1 MSSVS
6 IRGLSKSYGDITVVR
21 DVDLTIN
28 EGEFVVLLGPSGC
41 GKTTILRLLA
51 GFGDPTSGRIEIGG
65 RDVTHVPPRHR
76 DIGMVFQNYALF
88 PNMSIG
94 ENIGFGMR
102 QRKKDKASIKRQVH
116 EMLKLIKL
124 EGREHDDVTQLSGG
138 QQQRVAL
145 ARAIAPSPRLLLMDE
160 ALGALD
166 QQLREELQIELL
178 RIQRELKI
186 TTILVTHDQ
195 KEAMVLADRIV
206 IMAAGQIQ
214 QVGTPTE
221 LYQNPA
227 NVFVANFIGQNNI
240 LRGQLAELDGRPV
253 LKLDGGVV
261 MPLKPERVRGLA
273 YGVEVDLSIRPE
285 HLILKSGGSPV
296 QNAFSARVSEVIFLG
311 NVLHCFVI
319 TPWGTRLMVES
330 KAEGASLHIGQDVQI
345 SWSPDDALVF
355 EADPGT
361 N

>member
-6 IRGLSKSYGDITVVR
+6 IQGLSKSYGDVTVVR
-21 DVDLTIN
+21 DVNLTFN

-51 GFGDPTSGRIEIGG
+51 GFGDPTHGRIEIGG
-65 RDVTHVPPRHR
+65 RDVTNVAPRHR

-88 PNMSIG
+88 PNMTIG

-102 QRKKDKASIKRQVH
+102 QRKKDKATIRRQT
-116 EMLKLIKL
+116 EQMLKLIKL
-124 EGREHDDVTQLSGG
+124 EGREHDQVTQLSGG

-166 QQLREELQIELL
+166 QKLREELQIELL

-214 QVGTPTE
+214 QVGTPLE
-221 LYQNPA
+221 LYNNPA

-240 LRGQLAELDGRPV
+240 MRGRVSQLDGRTA
-253 LKLDGGVV
+253 LKLDGDIV
-261 MPLKPERVRGLA
+261 MPLNEERARGMDK
-273 YGVEVDLSIRPE
+273 GTEVDLSIRPE
-285 HLILKSGGSPV
+285 HLVLRTEADPLHHTVPAK
-296 QNAFSARVSEVIFLG
+296 VSEVLFLG
-311 NVLHCFVI
+311 NVRHCFVE
-319 TPWGTRLMVES
+319 TSWGSRLMIES
-330 KAEGASLHIGQDVQI
+330 NTEGADLRVGQDVHV
-345 SWSPDDALVF
+345 SWNPDDALVF
-355 EADPGT
+355 KVNPGL